1 MTITP
6 ACTLQTTKLWFERAR
21 ANPTPQHFLAQ
32 LGVHYEEVAESLDE
46 LVSTRPTTQT
56 LIDEAQLA
64 LERLAAHLK
73 SESAATNVSI
83 VSDENFLDALCD
95 QIVTATG
102 VAHTLSYDIV
112 GAMTEVNRSNFS
124 KFDENGQPLF
134 DENKKVIKGPNYSKA
149 VLLPYLPE

>member
-6 ACTLQTTKLWFERAR
+6 ACNLQTTKLWFERAR
-21 ANPTPQHFLAQ
+21 ANPTHQHFIAQ
-32 LGVHYEEVAESLDE
+32 LGVHYEEVGESLAE
-46 LVSTRPTTQT
+46 L
-56 LIDEAQLA
+56 EAQDVTTA
-64 LERLAAHLK
+64 MFINDAEEAINRLAEHLK
-73 SESAATNVSI
+73 ANSARDVVTVGHHGL
-83 VSDENFLDALCD
+83 FLDALCD

-134 DENKKVIKGPNYSKA
+134 DANKKVIKGPNYSKA
-149 VLLPYLPE
+149 VLLPYLPA